1 MKPQAS
7 PKITAGTEPENISA
21 ARTGSPEAFAVL
33 YNEHRAEVFRF
44 IRGRVRDG
52 HLAEDLTSE
61 TFIRALRR
69 IDSFTWQGS
78 PVGAWL
84 ITIAR
89 NLVAD
94 HFKSSRTRLE
104 FAAGDY
110 LDFES
115 DQLED
120 SAENAG
126 LRELAV
132 VEARETVEQQLLALP
147 PLQAEAIRLRYLDEL
162 TVAEAAAQLGRSVG
176 ATKQTTFR
184 AFASMRARLA
194 VAA

>member
-7 PKITAGTEPENISA
+7 PMIHPGTEPETVSA